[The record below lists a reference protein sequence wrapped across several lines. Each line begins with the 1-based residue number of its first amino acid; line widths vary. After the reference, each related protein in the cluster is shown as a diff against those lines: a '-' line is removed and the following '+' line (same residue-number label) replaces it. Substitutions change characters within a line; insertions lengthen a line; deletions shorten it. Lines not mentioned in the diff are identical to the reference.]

1 MEEKQI
7 LTIIIINER
16 AREYLINISQNL
28 DQIFTNTC
36 KKARKD

>member
-7 LTIIIINER
+7 LTIIINER